1 MKVRLQVVAYG
12 PPRAAGAERVIPV
25 QEPSREQGQA
35 QAHDQPQPPQQEQ
48 ASAEPT
54 GFAVQVGLFNDK
66 TKAENLR
73 DHLSRRYRPVTL
85 VAREGGRTQW
95 RVLVGDKPTEE
106 EAQAFAAVLRRQ
118 VGEALVVRRD

>member
-1 MKVRLQVVAYG
+1 
-12 PPRAAGAERVIPV
+12 
-25 QEPSREQGQA
+25 
-35 QAHDQPQPPQQEQ
+35 
-48 ASAEPT
+48 
-54 GFAVQVGLFNDK
+54 VQVGLFNDK